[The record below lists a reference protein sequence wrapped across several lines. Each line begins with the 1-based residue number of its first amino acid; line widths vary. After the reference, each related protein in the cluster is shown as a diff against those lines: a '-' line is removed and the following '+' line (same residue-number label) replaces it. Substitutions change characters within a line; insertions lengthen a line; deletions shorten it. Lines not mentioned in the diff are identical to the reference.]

1 MRANRKSPVVNRQSP
16 AFVWFLVI
24 TGVAFVLRLIHL
36 LQLRH
41 NDPLFL
47 LPQMDAL
54 YHHEWALAIAAGR
67 PVASRPVPFRRSR
80 RESLSY
86 VRKAT

>member
-1 MRANRKSPVVNRQSP
+1 MRVNRKSSAANRQSP

-47 LPQMDAL
+47 SSQMDAL
-54 YHHEWALAIAAGR
+54 YHHEWVLAVAAGR
-67 PVASRPVPFRRSR
+67 SP
-80 RESLSY
+80 
-86 VRKAT
+86 